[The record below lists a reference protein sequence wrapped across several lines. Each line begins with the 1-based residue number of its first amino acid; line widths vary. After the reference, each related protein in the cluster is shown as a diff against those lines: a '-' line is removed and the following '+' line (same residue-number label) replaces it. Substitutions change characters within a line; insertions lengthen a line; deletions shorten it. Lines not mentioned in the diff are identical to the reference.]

1 MDVGEKNPITRTV
14 RADVIECIELALDL
28 SRNPPHALLA
38 LDSASIIVE
47 ALPLATG
54 EYALLCNR
62 IGNAQ
67 RYLHCGERGAAEYE
81 LKMIARSFEAACRDE
96 NSVRGINPIA
106 PAAHSDDWQSA
117 RGAVES

>member
-1 MDVGEKNPITRTV
+1 MDVGEKNSIASTI
-14 RADVIECIELALDL
+14 RADVIDCITLALDL

-38 LDSASIIVE
+38 LDCASIIVE
-47 ALPLATG
+47 ALPLATA

-67 RYLHCGERGAAEYE
+67 RYLQCGERGAAEYE
-81 LKMIARSFEAACRDE
+81 LKMIARSFEAACRDV

-106 PAAHSDDWQSA
+106 SEGHSVDWTSA
-117 RGAVES
+117 RGAVEI

>member
-1 MDVGEKNPITRTV
+1 MDVGEKNPTTSTI
-14 RADVIECIELALDL
+14 RADVIDCIKLALDL
-28 SRNPPHALLA
+28 SRNPPHALIA
-38 LDSASIIVE
+38 LDCASIIVE

-67 RYLHCGERGAAEYE
+67 RYLQCGERGAAEYE

-96 NSVRGINPIA
+96 DSVGGINPIA
-106 PAAHSDDWQSA
+106 PGGHSDDWTSA
-117 RGAVES
+117 RIAVDF